1 MKLRSDKGHSKV
13 IHHVKGHLK
22 NQIKSK
28 GFYQLCK
35 SKGFF
40 ATHLYSVL
48 AVYYYLLRTPKKNS
62 PVPIQFIFNHL
73 IWEFERSELTST
85 RKNFLLIIQEKPN
98 QTTAIMYNPHKGKP
112 KKADWKADRA
122 TMLMMHPAASSWLLL
137 IKIFKALRNISR
149 VQIFRQRYF
158 RIKYRKRL

>member
-1 MKLRSDKGHSKV
+1 MKLGSDKGHSKV

-48 AVYYYLLRTPKKNS
+48 AVYYYLLRTPKK
-62 PVPIQFIFNHL
+62 I
-73 IWEFERSELTST
+73 
-85 RKNFLLIIQEKPN
+85 
-98 QTTAIMYNPHKGKP
+98 
-112 KKADWKADRA
+112 
-122 TMLMMHPAASSWLLL
+122 ASSDS
-137 IKIFKALRNISR
+137 IYIQPSNLRI
-149 VQIFRQRYF
+149 
-158 RIKYRKRL
+158 